1 MARLPRF
8 SFFKARE
15 GYGAIFIRVLIGAF
29 IIWGVQDNILSFE
42 QMEEFAHFLAVRG
55 VPLPL
60 FAAIVSVYVQMI
72 CGLSILFGAAV
83 RATSIPLIVNFVA
96 ALGIAHR
103 GDSFRGMFPALMMIA
118 AGLFFLFHGAGE
130 LSVDEYLQRPRR
142 R

>member
-1 MARLPRF
+1 L
-8 SFFKARE
+8 FFKARE
-15 GYGAIFIRVLIGAF
+15 GYGAIFIRVLVGVF

-42 QMEEFAHFLAVRG
+42 RMEEFAQFLAARG

-72 CGLSILFGAAV
+72 CGLSILLGAAV
-83 RATSIPLIVNFVA
+83 RLTSIPLIVNFVA
-96 ALGIAHR
+96 ALVIAHR

-130 LSVDEYLQRPRR
+130 LSVDKYLQRRR
-142 R
+142 